1 MDNPKHQPHVRP
13 ARQFMQM
20 LDRRDGGRQ
29 EFLGHVHLIWHHD
42 PDRMCSFEVLDVS
55 STGARLRVGVSLLE
69 GMTGVVVTLD
79 PGKVEVNRACMV
91 VWSRSIR
98 DPDGHITHHE
108 AGIRF
113 L

>member
-1 MDNPKHQPHVRP
+1 
-13 ARQFMQM
+13 MQM

-29 EFLGHVHLIWHHD
+29 EFLGKVHLIWHHE
-42 PDRMCSFEVLDVS
+42 PGRACTFEVIDVS

-79 PGKVEVNRACMV
+79 PGKVEVNRTFMV

-98 DPDGHITHHE
+98 DAEGHITHHE